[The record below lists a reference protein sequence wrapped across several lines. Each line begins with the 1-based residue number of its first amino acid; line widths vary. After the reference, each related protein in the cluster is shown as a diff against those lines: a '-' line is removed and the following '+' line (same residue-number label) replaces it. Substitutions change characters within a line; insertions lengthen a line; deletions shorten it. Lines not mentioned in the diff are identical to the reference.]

1 MTPVELLTSQ
11 ALADEFMRL
20 RHDLEA
26 RVPAPLH
33 VVVLGMDGGEGT
45 STVAAQLALA
55 FAVGRD
61 PNDSRAVLLAD
72 ADLRSARPSGHPLA
86 ALAAR
91 SAPAPSGGLW
101 HWDLK
106 SLLPAT
112 PLAAQP
118 AVHWLPAG
126 PPPADRLGLA
136 PVSARLVAAM
146 ERARHDYAVSVWDL
160 PPVRVH
166 GDGLDLAAVAD
177 GALVVIEMD
186 ETRVDALR
194 YLRQA
199 LERRRVTLLGSVLN
213 RCGRWWPPG
222 SRRLGD

>member
-1 MTPVELLTSQ
+1 MTPVELLASQ

-26 RVPAPLH
+26 RVPAPRH

-55 FAVGRD
+55 FAVGRNAAEGR
-61 PNDSRAVLLAD
+61 PVLLVD
-72 ADLRSARPSGHPLA
+72 ADLRSARPTGHPLA
-86 ALAAR
+86 TLATR
-91 SAPAPSGGLW
+91 SDPAPGGNLW
-101 HWDLK
+101 QWDLD
-106 SLLPAT
+106 SPLPAT
-112 PLAAQP
+112 PLTAQP

-126 PPPADRLGLA
+126 QPPADRLGLA

-146 ERARHDYAVSVWDL
+146 ARARQDYAVSVWDL